1 MRALPDQITIS
12 EVSKRSGVAA
22 SSLRYY
28 ETLGLIN
35 SERTEG
41 NQRRYPRAILR
52 RVAVIQ
58 VAQGLGLS
66 LTEIAAALAA
76 LPAGR
81 GPTPAD
87 WERMADAW
95 RAGLEARIASLTKL
109 RDSLSSCIGCGCLS
123 LETCALFNREDRAA
137 VRGAG
142 ARYLMGDRPEG

>member
-1 MRALPDQITIS
+1 MRPLADQVTIS
-12 EVSKRSGVAA
+12 EVSKRSGVATSA
-22 SSLRYY
+22 LRYY
-28 ETLGLIN
+28 ESLGLIE

-41 NQRRYPRAILR
+41 NQRRYPRAVLR

-58 VAQGLGLS
+58 VAQALGLS
-66 LTEIAAALAA
+66 LAEIAAALEA

-95 RAGLEARIASLTKL
+95 RAGLEERIASLTRL

-123 LETCALFNREDRAA
+123 LENCALFNREDRAA

-142 ARYLMGDRPEG
+142 PRYLLGDVAET